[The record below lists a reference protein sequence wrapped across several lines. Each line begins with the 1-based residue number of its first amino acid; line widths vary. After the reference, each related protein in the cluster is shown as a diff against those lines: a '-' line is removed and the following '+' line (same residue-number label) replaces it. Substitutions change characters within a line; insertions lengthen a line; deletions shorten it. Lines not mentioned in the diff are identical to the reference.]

1 MVMKFRWILIACALE
16 KDLLSPCIS
25 SLTSSRPAGRIE
37 SRVADN
43 CKRLLD
49 GNITPSEEATNL
61 DEFSQSCYR
70 VSHVEQGYRPRG
82 RQRERDRGK

>member
-1 MVMKFRWILIACALE
+1 MSSLDDSCQPWNRVAMMVMKFRWILIACALE

-61 DEFSQSCYR
+61 DGFSQS
-70 VSHVEQGYRPRG
+70 
-82 RQRERDRGK
+82 